1 VRNRAVLLFVVA
13 AVAIVALW
21 WFFVYSPLGD
31 DLDQAKDDT
40 AAAEAQTASLRAQ
53 LQQLED
59 IEDRSTEID
68 AEIMRLDSLVPEN
81 PDLASFILAANEI
94 ALQSGI
100 DWLSITPSPP
110 QADPSGLGVIN
121 MQISIQGGFFQALD
135 YLSRLENLQRLVIVD
150 SIDTSAG
157 GATEG
162 GITTGSGPAL
172 SISLAARM
180 FTDTVPAAP
189 GAPTDD
195 TTTTTVAGE
204 TTTTTAA
211 GQAAGEVTP

>member
-1 VRNRAVLLFVVA
+1 MRNRALVLFVVA

-110 QADPSGLGVIN
+110 QADPSGLGVIS
-121 MQISIQGGFFQALD
+121 MQITIQGGFFQTLD
-135 YLSRLENLQRLVIVD
+135 YLNRLENLQRLVIVD

-157 GATEG
+157 GTTEG

-180 FTDTVPAAP
+180 FTDTVPATP

-195 TTTTTVAGE
+195 TTPTTVAGE